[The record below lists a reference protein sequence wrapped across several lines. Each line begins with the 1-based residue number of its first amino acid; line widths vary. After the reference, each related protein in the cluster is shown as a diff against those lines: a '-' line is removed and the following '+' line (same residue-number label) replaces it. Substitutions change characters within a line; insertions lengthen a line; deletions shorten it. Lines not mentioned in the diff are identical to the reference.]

1 MGNATIS
8 SAKDRTKS
16 STFDLQNSSKYPWFD
31 VRDTSKCSYTLNQVK
46 DFIENPS
53 KSFFVDIDTDV
64 AELEYQY
71 FSSKMEYY
79 LDITGY
85 VFENSTMNEDIA
97 HAHVTCVEAEPEVD
111 PLETLCI
118 KMVKLMSNIRKS
130 SSYNE
135 AYNYAK
141 QLTPLFNQIR
151 TNYDEKQILNLYQK
165 VDDAC
170 QWFDSY
176 KEDLEKEGLE
186 AIEELEL
193 LKLRTDS
200 TLRQYEEISES
211 FTALLEEFAE
221 EIIPVV
227 NLGEDYI
234 LDQLTKLTMARQF
247 VKSSFY
253 ESTDEMT
260 KIIEDIA
267 DHMKDYADEL
277 TKGKDRLVG
286 MYQKLFAL
294 KLPVINKYNVHQ
306 LGIVQ
311 KALETDDDQLKH
323 IVDSL
328 EDNMDEGIT
337 KLVEE
342 IYQRLLNPIQ
352 DLEESLV
359 LPAYVFLE
367 HLTKLMENMW
377 EYMESTKMTTEFFM

>member
-1 MGNATIS
+1 MA
-8 SAKDRTKS
+8 A
-16 STFDLQNSSKYPWFD
+16 
-31 VRDTSKCSYTLNQVK
+31 
-46 DFIENPS
+46 
-53 KSFFVDIDTDV
+53 
-64 AELEYQY
+64 LEYHS
-71 FSSKMEYY
+71 FSSKLEYY
-79 LDITGY
+79 LDVTGY
-85 VFENSTMNEDIA
+85 VFENSTMSEDIA

-111 PLETLCI
+111 PLETLCN

-135 AYNYAK
+135 AYDYAK

-151 TNYDEKQILNLYQK
+151 TNYNEEQILNLYQK

-286 MYQKLFAL
+286 IYQKLFAL